1 MIAQKDIDWKA
12 KEAIIHVIQ
21 ELVPKINEVKQ
32 LQVPFEEFLVNAVLP
47 ELNSSNPF
55 MKVRAC

>member
-32 LQVPFEEFLVNAVLP
+32 LQAPFEEFLVNAVLP